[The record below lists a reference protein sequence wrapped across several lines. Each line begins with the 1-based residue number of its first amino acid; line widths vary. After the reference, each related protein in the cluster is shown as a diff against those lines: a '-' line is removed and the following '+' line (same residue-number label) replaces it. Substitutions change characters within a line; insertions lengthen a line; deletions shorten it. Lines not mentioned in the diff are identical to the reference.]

1 MAAPDGVRSG
11 ARLVDNAEDGSSAP
25 RKRTRGRELALQ
37 FLYLWDQRGPE
48 VLDSLTQFVIQ
59 GDVDPSV
66 QRFARDLVRG
76 VVDNLPGID
85 QKIIEVAE
93 NWDIHRMAVV
103 DRNVL
108 RLGTF
113 ELAYLTDIPP
123 KVSIN
128 EAIDLAKKFSTAE
141 SGAFVNGILDK
152 IRKKHRDKQPEPQ
165 PEPQP

>member
-1 MAAPDGVRSG
+1 MPAPDGVRQG
-11 ARLVDNAEDGSSAP
+11 ARLADTSDQNSSAP

-37 FLYLWDQRGPE
+37 FLYQWDQRGDE
-48 VLDSLTQFVIQ
+48 VIESLTSFVLD
-59 GDVDPSV
+59 GDHDPSV

-76 VVDNLPGID
+76 VIENLAGID

-108 RLGTF
+108 RLATY

-152 IRKKHRDKQPEPQ
+152 IRKKHREKE
-165 PEPQP
+165 EVEEAT